1 MTITY
6 SQYLFFFLR
15 WNLRTILNYFSCIFD
30 DSIKIFSRKT
40 DVIFQSKT
48 IFYTRYCNIFTQLP
62 YLFCL
67 LFTLRHDSIM
77 YIFRNRI
84 DKLKKSFWI
93 FRYNFWIIIA
103 CNFNYLIKIF
113 LETHFFGMKLKN
125 IQFKIQ
131 LFLLTILENIFINLL
146 IIF

>member
-15 WNLRTILNYFSCIFD
+15 WNLRTILYYFSCIFD

-93 FRYNFWIIIA
+93 FRHNFWIIIA
-103 CNFNYLIKIF
+103 CNFNYLIKRIGLIKNFSFSIF
-113 LETHFFGMKLKN
+113 LRHYFHWISVHKFTGLQN
-125 IQFKIQ
+125 IAQH
-131 LFLLTILENIFINLL
+131 
-146 IIF
+146 

>member
-48 IFYTRYCNIFTQLP
+48 IFYTRYCNIFTQFP

-67 LFTLRHDSIM
+67 LFTLWHDSIM

-93 FRYNFWIIIA
+93 FWYNFWIIIA
-103 CNFNYLIKIF
+103 CNFNYLIKRIGLIKNFSFSIF
-113 LETHFFGMKLKN
+113 LRHNFHWISVHKFTGLQN
-125 IQFKIQ
+125 IAQH
-131 LFLLTILENIFINLL
+131 
-146 IIF
+146 

>member
-103 CNFNYLIKIF
+103 CNFNYLIKRIGLIKNFSFSIF
-113 LETHFFGMKLKN
+113 LRHNFHWISVHKFTGLQN
-125 IQFKIQ
+125 IAQH
-131 LFLLTILENIFINLL
+131 
-146 IIF
+146 

>member
-93 FRYNFWIIIA
+93 FRNNFWIIIA
-103 CNFNYLIKIF
+103 CNFNYLIKRIGLIKNFSFSIF
-113 LETHFFGMKLKN
+113 LRHNFHWISVHKFTGLQN
-125 IQFKIQ
+125 IAQH
-131 LFLLTILENIFINLL
+131 
-146 IIF
+146 

>member
-103 CNFNYLIKIF
+103 CNFNYLIKRIWLIKNFSFSIF
-113 LETHFFGMKLKN
+113 LRHYFHWISVHKFTGLQN
-125 IQFKIQ
+125 IAQH
-131 LFLLTILENIFINLL
+131 
-146 IIF
+146 